1 MKIKRL
7 LKKQGFT
14 LVEMIVVVAIIGI
27 LLGIVIP
34 MFNTNDAII
43 RAAKEKA
50 RAFYSNVQELMVDEK
65 LAGTKL
71 PGENAGDI
79 NIIYV
84 KLEIPSDSTVCDAD
98 IYMLK
103 KTAGVTGTN
112 ILSSPIAECRS
123 ALDINDSENRYS
135 APKDSSDTNPLL
147 STPQAW
153 NSKNEWKEFAYSLY
167 KILRISDIDGNYAD
181 SGKQTAYFYAEV
193 DNKYRVV
200 TAYYSLGDAE
210 KAVGKSFD
218 RECYVKPDS
227 GDLILTG
234 AYPYD
239 KCASGKTMLG

>member
-84 KLEIPSDSTVCDAD
+84 KLKIPSDSTVCDAY

-103 KTAGVTGTN
+103 KTAGVTGAN
-112 ILSSPIAECRS
+112 ILGSPIAECRTNT
-123 ALDINDSENRYS
+123 DIDGDGNEF
-135 APKDSSDTNPLL
+135 P
-147 STPQAW
+147 
-153 NSKNEWKEFAYSLY
+153 NSEWKEFAYSLY
-167 KILRISDIDGNYAD
+167 KILRISDID
-181 SGKQTAYFYAEV
+181 GKQTAYFYAEV

-200 TAYYSLGDAE
+200 TAYYSLGDA
-210 KAVGKSFD
+210 KKTVGKSFD

-234 AYPYD
+234 AYPYE

>member
-112 ILSSPIAECRS
+112 ILSSPIAKCRTNT
-123 ALDINDSENRYS
+123 DINDSENVFHAQTGS
-135 APKDSSDTNPLL
+135 ND
-147 STPQAW
+147 W
-153 NSKNEWKEFAYSLY
+153 NKNNEWKEFAYSLY
-167 KILRISDIDGNYAD
+167 KILRISDIDDNYAD
-181 SGKQTAYFYAEV
+181 GGKQTAYFYAEV

-210 KAVGKSFD
+210 KTVGKSFD

-234 AYPYD
+234 AYPYE

>member
-34 MFNTNDAII
+34 MFNTGDAII

-65 LAGTKL
+65 LAGTEL
-71 PGENAGDI
+71 PGKNAGDI

-84 KLEIPSDSTVCDAD
+84 KLEIPSDSTVCDAY

-103 KTAGVTGTN
+103 KTAGVTGEN
-112 ILSSPIAECRS
+112 ILGSPIAECKTNT
-123 ALDINDSENRYS
+123 DIDGDGNEF
-135 APKDSSDTNPLL
+135 P
-147 STPQAW
+147 
-153 NSKNEWKEFAYSLY
+153 NSEWKEFAYSLY
-167 KILRISDIDGNYAD
+167 KILRISDIDYNYAD
-181 SGKQTAYFYAEV
+181 VGNQTAYFYAEV

-210 KAVGKSFD
+210 KTVGKSFD

-234 AYPYD
+234 AYPYE

>member
-7 LKKQGFT
+7 IKKQGFT

-65 LAGTKL
+65 LAGTEL
-71 PGENAGDI
+71 PGKNAGDI
-79 NIIYV
+79 KIIYE

-103 KTAGVTGTN
+103 KTPGDTGEN
-112 ILSSPIAECRS
+112 ILGSPIAECKTNT
-123 ALDINDSENRYS
+123 DIDGDGNEF
-135 APKDSSDTNPLL
+135 P
-147 STPQAW
+147 
-153 NSKNEWKEFAYSLY
+153 NSEWKEFAYSLY
-167 KILRISDIDGNYAD
+167 KILRISDIDYNYAD
-181 SGKQTAYFYAEV
+181 VGNQTAYFYAEV

-200 TAYYSLGDAE
+200 TAYYSLGDA
-210 KAVGKSFD
+210 KKTVGKSFD

-234 AYPYD
+234 AYPYE

>member
-1 MKIKRL
+1 
-7 LKKQGFT
+7 
-14 LVEMIVVVAIIGI
+14 MIVVVAIIGI

-65 LAGTKL
+65 LAGTEL
-71 PGENAGDI
+71 PGKNAGDI

-103 KTAGVTGTN
+103 KTAGVTGTS
-112 ILSSPIAECRS
+112 ILDSPIAECRTNT
-123 ALDINDSENRYS
+123 DIDGDGNEF
-135 APKDSSDTNPLL
+135 P
-147 STPQAW
+147 
-153 NSKNEWKEFAYSLY
+153 NSEWKEFAYSLY
-167 KILRISDIDGNYAD
+167 KILRISDIDDNYAD
-181 SGKQTAYFYAEV
+181 RGKQTAYFYAEV

-200 TAYYSLGDAE
+200 TAYYSLGDA
-210 KAVGKSFD
+210 KKTVGKSFD

-234 AYPYD
+234 AYPYE

>member
-27 LLGIVIP
+27 LLGLVIP

-71 PGENAGDI
+71 PGENADDI

-112 ILSSPIAECRS
+112 ILSSPIAKCRTNT
-123 ALDINDSENRYS
+123 DIDDSENVFHAQTGS
-135 APKDSSDTNPLL
+135 ND
-147 STPQAW
+147 W
-153 NSKNEWKEFAYSLY
+153 NKNNEWKEFAYSLY

-234 AYPYD
+234 AYPYE

>member
-7 LKKQGFT
+7 IKKQGFT

-65 LAGTKL
+65 LAGTEL
-71 PGENAGDI
+71 PGKNAGDI

-84 KLEIPSDSTVCDAD
+84 KLEIPSDSTVCDAY

-103 KTAGVTGTN
+103 KTAGVTGAN
-112 ILSSPIAECRS
+112 ILGSPIAECRINT
-123 ALDINDSENRYS
+123 DINNTENVFH
-135 APKDSSDTNPLL
+135 
-147 STPQAW
+147 
-153 NSKNEWKEFAYSLY
+153 NSEWKEFAYSLY
-167 KILRISDIDGNYAD
+167 KILRISDIDYNYAD
-181 SGKQTAYFYAEV
+181 GGNQTAYFYAEV

-200 TAYYSLGDAE
+200 TAYYSLGDA
-210 KAVGKSFD
+210 KKTVGKSFD

-234 AYPYD
+234 AYPYE

>member
-1 MKIKRL
+1 
-7 LKKQGFT
+7 
-14 LVEMIVVVAIIGI
+14 MIVVVAIIGI

-112 ILSSPIAECRS
+112 ILSSPIAKCRTNT
-123 ALDINDSENRYS
+123 DINDSENVFHAQTGS
-135 APKDSSDTNPLL
+135 ND
-147 STPQAW
+147 W
-153 NSKNEWKEFAYSLY
+153 NKNNEWKEFAYSLY
-167 KILRISDIDGNYAD
+167 KILRISDIDDNYAD
-181 SGKQTAYFYAEV
+181 GGKQTAYFYAEV

-210 KAVGKSFD
+210 KTVGKSFD

-234 AYPYD
+234 AYPYE

>member
-34 MFNTNDAII
+34 MFNTGDAII

-65 LAGTKL
+65 LAGTEL
-71 PGENAGDI
+71 PGKNAGDI

-84 KLEIPSDSTVCDAD
+84 KLEILSDSTVCDAH

-103 KTAGVTGTN
+103 KTAGVTGES
-112 ILSSPIAECRS
+112 ILDSPIAECRTNT
-123 ALDINDSENRYS
+123 DIDGDGNEF
-135 APKDSSDTNPLL
+135 P
-147 STPQAW
+147 
-153 NSKNEWKEFAYSLY
+153 NSEWKEFAYSLY
-167 KILRISDIDGNYAD
+167 KILRISDIDDNYAD
-181 SGKQTAYFYAEV
+181 GGKQTAYFYAEV

-200 TAYYSLGDAE
+200 TAYYSLGDA
-210 KAVGKSFD
+210 KKTVGKSFD

-227 GDLILTG
+227 DDLILTG
-234 AYPYD
+234 AYPYE

>member
-65 LAGTKL
+65 LAGTEL
-71 PGENAGDI
+71 PGKNAGDI

-103 KTAGVTGTN
+103 KTAGVTGTS
-112 ILSSPIAECRS
+112 ILDSPIAECRTNT
-123 ALDINDSENRYS
+123 DIDGDGNEF
-135 APKDSSDTNPLL
+135 P
-147 STPQAW
+147 
-153 NSKNEWKEFAYSLY
+153 NSEWKEFAYSLY
-167 KILRISDIDGNYAD
+167 KILRISDIDDNYAD
-181 SGKQTAYFYAEV
+181 RGKQTAYFYAEV

-200 TAYYSLGDAE
+200 TAY
-210 KAVGKSFD
+210 
-218 RECYVKPDS
+218 
-227 GDLILTG
+227 
-234 AYPYD
+234 
-239 KCASGKTMLG
+239 

>member
-27 LLGIVIP
+27 LLGLVIP

-50 RAFYSNVQELMVDEK
+50 RAFYSNVQELMGDEK
-65 LAGTKL
+65 LAGTEL
-71 PGENAGDI
+71 PGKNAGDI

-112 ILSSPIAECRS
+112 ILGSLIAKCRTNT
-123 ALDINDSENRYS
+123 DINNAENEF
-135 APKDSSDTNPLL
+135 PN
-147 STPQAW
+147 
-153 NSKNEWKEFAYSLY
+153 NEWKEFAYSLY

-181 SGKQTAYFYAEV
+181 GGKQTAYFYAEV
-193 DNKYRVV
+193 DDKYRVV

-210 KAVGKSFD
+210 KTVGKSFD

-234 AYPYD
+234 AYPYE

>member
-103 KTAGVTGTN
+103 KTAGVTGAN
-112 ILSSPIAECRS
+112 ILSSPIAKCRTNT
-123 ALDINDSENRYS
+123 DIDGDVNEF
-135 APKDSSDTNPLL
+135 P
-147 STPQAW
+147 
-153 NSKNEWKEFAYSLY
+153 NSEWKEFAYSLY
-167 KILRISDIDGNYAD
+167 KILRISDIDDNYAD
-181 SGKQTAYFYAEV
+181 GGKQTAYFYAEV

-200 TAYYSLGDAE
+200 TAYYSLGNLE
-210 KAVGKSFD
+210 EVEMVGKSFD

-234 AYPYD
+234 AYPYE

>member
-34 MFNTNDAII
+34 MFNTGDAII

-65 LAGTKL
+65 LAGTEL
-71 PGENAGDI
+71 PGKNAGDI

-84 KLEIPSDSTVCDAD
+84 KLEIPSDSTVCDAY

-103 KTAGVTGTN
+103 KTAGVTWAN
-112 ILSSPIAECRS
+112 ILGSPIAECRTNT
-123 ALDINDSENRYS
+123 DIDGDGNEF
-135 APKDSSDTNPLL
+135 P
-147 STPQAW
+147 
-153 NSKNEWKEFAYSLY
+153 NSEWKEFAYSHY
-167 KILRISDIDGNYAD
+167 KILRISDIDGN
-181 SGKQTAYFYAEV
+181 GKQTAYFYAEV

-200 TAYYSLGDAE
+200 TAYYSLGDA
-210 KAVGKSFD
+210 KKTVGKSFD

-234 AYPYD
+234 AYPYE

>member
-7 LKKQGFT
+7 IKKQGFT

-34 MFNTNDAII
+34 MFNTGDAII

-65 LAGTKL
+65 LAGTEL
-71 PGENAGDI
+71 PGKNAGDI

-103 KTAGVTGTN
+103 KTAGVTGAN
-112 ILSSPIAECRS
+112 ILGSPIAECRINT
-123 ALDINDSENRYS
+123 DINNTENVFH
-135 APKDSSDTNPLL
+135 
-147 STPQAW
+147 
-153 NSKNEWKEFAYSLY
+153 NSEWKEFAYSLY

-181 SGKQTAYFYAEV
+181 GGKQTAYFYAEV

-210 KAVGKSFD
+210 KTVGKSFD

-234 AYPYD
+234 AYPYE

>member
-7 LKKQGFT
+7 IKKQGFT

-27 LLGIVIP
+27 LLGLVIP

-65 LAGTKL
+65 LAGNKL

-112 ILSSPIAECRS
+112 ILSSPIAKCRTNT
-123 ALDINDSENRYS
+123 DINDSENVFHAQTGS
-135 APKDSSDTNPLL
+135 ND
-147 STPQAW
+147 W
-153 NSKNEWKEFAYSLY
+153 NKNNEWKEFAYSLY

-200 TAYYSLGDAE
+200 TAYYSLGDVE

>member
-7 LKKQGFT
+7 IKKQGFT

-65 LAGTKL
+65 LAGNKL

-84 KLEIPSDSTVCDAD
+84 KLEILSDSTVCDAD

-112 ILSSPIAECRS
+112 ILRSPIAKCRTNT
-123 ALDINDSENRYS
+123 DIDGDGNEF
-135 APKDSSDTNPLL
+135 P
-147 STPQAW
+147 
-153 NSKNEWKEFAYSLY
+153 NSEWKEFAYSLY

-210 KAVGKSFD
+210 KTVGKSFD

-234 AYPYD
+234 AYPYE

>member
-7 LKKQGFT
+7 IKKQGFT

-112 ILSSPIAECRS
+112 ILSSPIAKCRTNT
-123 ALDINDSENRYS
+123 DINDSENVFHAQTGS
-135 APKDSSDTNPLL
+135 ND
-147 STPQAW
+147 W
-153 NSKNEWKEFAYSLY
+153 NKNNEWKEFAYSLY

-200 TAYYSLGDAE
+200 TAYYSLGDVE